1 MNAER
6 PETKGSVK
14 LQKTSRLS
22 HVSVPDAMLEM
33 KRWSQRWTPAE
44 WVEFLAAEESP
55 TDLRELR
62 RSTHTGRPLGTPE
75 FVEALEKSSLRPLA
89 ARKAGRRARPG
100 GDTLQAGLTFVA

>member
-1 MNAER
+1 M
-6 PETKGSVK
+6 S
-14 LQKTSRLS
+14 QF
-22 HVSVPDAMLEM
+22 PDAILEM
-33 KRWSQRWTPAE
+33 KRWSQRWTPAQ
-44 WVEFLAAEESP
+44 WVDFLAAEESP